1 MNINSDLQKL
11 RAVRL
16 IEEIVMQIRWKD
28 LQKKKTVVVRRRRQ

>member
-28 LQKKKTVVVRRRRQ
+28 LQKRRQLL